1 MSKAVVVNGSP
12 RMEKGNTAMVLAPFI
27 QGMKDAGCDVE
38 LFYAGKLKI
47 QPCGCGTMYCWSE
60 KPGECC
66 INDDMELLYPKLKEA
81 DILVFATPVYI
92 PLPGD
97 MQNIINR
104 LCPFLDPL
112 LKIRDGRTR
121 IRFHKDVKIK
131 KIALVSVCGWWEKEN
146 MNTVL
151 QIVKEFAAI
160 ASVEFVGA
168 VLRPHAFLLKK
179 KGELTNQGK
188 EILDTVHKAG
198 GELIKD
204 GSMKKETL
212 DIISRPLISW
222 DEYLQKYK

>member
-1 MSKAVVVNGSP
+1 
-12 RMEKGNTAMVLAPFI
+12 MVLAPFI